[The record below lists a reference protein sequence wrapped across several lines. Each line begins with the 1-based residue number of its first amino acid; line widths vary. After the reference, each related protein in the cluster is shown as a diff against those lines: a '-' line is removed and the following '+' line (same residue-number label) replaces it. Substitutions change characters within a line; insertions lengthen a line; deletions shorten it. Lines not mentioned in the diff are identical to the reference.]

1 MIWLTWRQHRKQ
13 FLYTLLAIAVVAAVM
28 LPTGLSMHHT
38 FVDSGLAACIAK
50 VGGAPTAVTDN
61 CDQLSQSFTSQY
73 NSLSFVG
80 ILFVILPVFVGIFY
94 GAPLVAR
101 EIEHGT
107 HRFVWTQG
115 ISRTRW
121 ALGKFGIIGVAVAI
135 IAVAY
140 AVGVTWWFQPL
151 VTNGGGRMGYVS
163 FDVQGV
169 VPIAYTLFAV
179 ALGIFIG
186 TLSRRVLPAMGISLA
201 AFVAVRV
208 GIEWGARQNYL
219 SPELAKLPIDSQAQ
233 FGQYAGDWVYRSGV
247 DYADGKPMAGVNA
260 IHCASNGNVSGSF
273 TSSAVNPG
281 DGCGSSALNGA
292 YDWQLYQPAS
302 RFWDFQYIESG
313 IFLALAAILVWLSL
327 NRIRRLS

>member
-28 LPTGLSMHHT
+28 LPTGLSMRHT
-38 FVDSGLAACIAK
+38 FVNSGLAACIAK
-50 VGGAPTAVTDN
+50 LGGTQAVLTEN
-61 CDQLSQSFTSQY
+61 CQQLSENFGNQY
-73 NSLSFVG
+73 NSLTFVG

-140 AVGVTWWFQPL
+140 ALGVSWWFEPL

-201 AFVAVRV
+201 AFIAIRV
-208 GIEWGARQNYL
+208 GIEWGARQKYM
-219 SPELAKLPIDSQAQ
+219 SPELAKVPIDSQAGFSQ
-233 FGQYAGDWVYRSGV
+233 FAGDWVYGSGV
-247 DYADGKPMAGVNA
+247 DYADGKPMVGVNA
-260 IHCASNGNVSGSF
+260 IHCSANGNVSGSF
-273 TSSAVNPG
+273 TSSAVNRG

-313 IFLALAAILVWLSL
+313 IFLALTAILVWLAL